1 MGYSYRTSGPWGV
14 GLGRNLHPAEVDAN
28 FWQAVQ
34 DIAAK
39 AVQGVGISN
48 IVVMGNQMTV
58 VLTDHTLLGPYTLP
72 MMQIKFGGEWVPNTY
87 YAAGTIITHGGSTYF
102 VNVNHTSA
110 ATFDPGAN
118 GGGPPDYYGL
128 LLENPALNIPDTG
141 PLGSFLRIIGT
152 SPTTTWGWRSAA
164 LDDLSDVSIIASP
177 GPATGQVLTF
187 DGIVWSAA
195 DIPTGTT
202 ALSDLTDVSV
212 LASPVPTTGAVLTWT
227 GSSWDAEVHSAA
239 TLAGLDDVALTGPA
253 NGQGL
258 FYNSA
263 TSKWNNLNAFDPPV
277 RTLSSTSGTVTV
289 DLSGSAY
296 TKVTFIG
303 NTVIS
308 GFTWPSGASGQFLHR
323 MLSIQN
329 SGAYT
334 VSWPTIKWA
343 GGAVPTV
350 TPNGTDMFVLHTID
364 GGTTV
369 YGNVIGQNY
378 S

>member
-1 MGYSYRTSGPWGV
+1 MSTTPRQRRSIRAPM
-14 GLGRNLHPAEVDAN
+14 
-28 FWQAVQ
+28 
-34 DIAAK
+34 AA
-39 AVQGVGISN
+39 AR
-48 IVVMGNQMTV
+48 
-58 VLTDHTLLGPYTLP
+58 LTTTGCCWKT
-72 MMQIKFGGEWVPNTY
+72 QR
-87 YAAGTIITHGGSTYF
+87 STYQTLARWARF
-102 VNVNHTSA
+102 CASSA
-110 ATFDPGAN
+110 PAPPRRGA
-118 GGGPPDYYGL
+118 GGQRHWTISP
-128 LLENPALNIPDTG
+128 
-141 PLGSFLRIIGT
+141 T
-152 SPTTTWGWRSAA
+152 SPS
-164 LDDLSDVSIIASP
+164 SP
-177 GPATGQVLTF
+177 RPATGQVLTF